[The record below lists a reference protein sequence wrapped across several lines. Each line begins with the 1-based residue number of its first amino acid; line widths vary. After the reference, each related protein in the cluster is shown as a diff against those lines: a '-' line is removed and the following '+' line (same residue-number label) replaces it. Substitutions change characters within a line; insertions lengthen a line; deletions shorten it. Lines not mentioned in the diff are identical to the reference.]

1 MSFGG
6 GGSSQPTDT
15 TVTQTNLPE
24 YVQPYFERLLQRQ
37 KNAKRI

>member
-6 GGSSQPTDT
+6 GGGQQPQDT

-24 YVQPYFERLLQRQ
+24 YVQPYFERIL
-37 KNAKRI
+37 KRAEAE